1 MVEETSTLS
10 VNYDTSRTGQH
21 SLMSLSLLEERE
33 AFYLSESVPFFVM
46 DCFICTS
53 NEGEW
58 LVD

>member
-46 DCFICTS
+46 GCFIRTS